1 MSITLKSITP
11 HGDTQAGFNATLNVE
26 GSVVSLE
33 VKYDI
38 NADNNP
44 ILHVLAGNGESVFT
58 TYVDESD
65 NTRPFIALSDTP
77 AMVIA
82 TFDCTSLHIIRTDEG
97 VVFDVWDKR
106 NDCAAID
113 STYLFIDEL
122 LETTEISQ
130 TDSAL

>member
-11 HGDTQAGFNATLNVE
+11 HGDTKAGFNATLNVE
-26 GSVVSLE
+26 GSAVPLE

-44 ILHVLAGNGESVFT
+44 ILHVLDGNGESVLT

-65 NTRPFIALSDTP
+65 NTRPFIAVSDTP